1 MGAKLF
7 RKGPLPSPIDEFLE
21 EAVPGT
27 TEEILYRCLRL
38 INSKLDFIIDQI
50 FSKSSEDDY
59 FRDEV
64 IEMSGSGLRF
74 TSRKPL
80 EAGRLLKMNLIILET
95 LQYETELIA
104 EVVRVEENEDRF
116 VIAAKLVEIDE
127 DARDSIIKVLFKS
140 QRKKIRMER
149 AQGGK
154 KIAG

>member
-38 INSKLDFIIDQI
+38 INNKLDFIIDQI
-50 FSKSSEDDY
+50 FSKSTEDDY

-64 IEMSGSGLRF
+64 IEMSGSGLKF
-74 TSRKPL
+74 TSRNPL

-104 EVVRVEENEDRF
+104 EVVRAEEKEDRF

-127 DARDSIIKVLFKS
+127 DARDSIIKVLFKN
-140 QRKKIRMER
+140 QRKEIRMER

-154 KIAG
+154 DIAG